1 MHKRRLVSCFIQ
13 NFEVREKFMEVKMNT
28 LTPEL
33 FLDLYTSVGWEPP
46 TLEQVKEALKIQWL
60 LLRLTK
66 TTMLLEW

>member
-1 MHKRRLVSCFIQ
+1 
-13 NFEVREKFMEVKMNT
+13 MEVKMNT

-66 TTMLLEW
+66 KSKRLFVVR